1 MPRVGLEPDGYFVT
15 YCEST
20 SQARRKSDPCS
31 SQLAVLI
38 PMSSNCT
45 GTIDPNAD
53 VAGIGVRTAIYAQA
67 VLTLVQP
74 LLASLDG
81 HISDDEL
88 TDLHILYLGILLP
101 GCALLFSAI
110 IQTKTFGLTVYH
122 AIIVLYLSWIN
133 NTSALIFFQFA
144 LIADR
149 GRDLKRTVGNALEL
163 LYGSMLD
170 EDSTDPTMLNLVRDG
185 AKELK
190 SALGAEEL
198 GAEKS
203 KEEMRA
209 KKLKEEMWKDVI
221 NGLGLL
227 EDYADRR
234 KDASTSQ
241 QLEGGAGTEKSPLWR
256 FLKTDGE
263 RLRKSLGIPV
273 EPASRSRLQW
283 FRTAITQVANSKWV
297 PGGGHILS
305 LLQRDWVMAGL
316 ASAHLTLFAAF
327 GLWLWF
333 EIKGFGQDPE
343 CILFT
348 KLFIFHAI
356 PVTSPALRI
365 ISIIIYIVCLLPIIN
380 IVVFGGMELAAIYG
394 FQRLI
399 AFLRHPQCTRRS
411 KSESPLDSPSILY
424 WFIALTL
431 GVQVFFITCTELT
444 IKNNK
449 HLLKEAEE
457 ENWTFGQT
465 LAIALITI
473 PLVQV
478 AKDFQK
484 NLPFLVKKLKKVI
497 RAVWP

>member
-1 MPRVGLEPDGYFVT
+1 
-15 YCEST
+15 
-20 SQARRKSDPCS
+20 
-31 SQLAVLI
+31 
-38 PMSSNCT
+38 MSSNCT

-74 LLASLDG
+74 LLASLDE

-149 GRDLKRTVGNALEL
+149 GRDLRRMVGDALEL
-163 LYGSMLD
+163 LYGSLAGATDDIKLD
-170 EDSTDPTMLNLVRDG
+170 L
-185 AKELK
+185 AKEGAEALK
-190 SALGAEEL
+190 SVLETARGD
-198 GAEKS
+198 
-203 KEEMRA
+203 
-209 KKLKEEMWKDVI
+209 KKLKEEIWKDVI

-227 EDYADRR
+227 EDFASRR
-234 KDASTSQ
+234 
-241 QLEGGAGTEKSPLWR
+241 LGGGATQESPLWR
-256 FLKTDGE
+256 FVKTDGE
-263 RLRKSLGIPV
+263 RLQKSLGIPV
-273 EPASRSRLQW
+273 DPASRSRLQW
-283 FRTAITQVANSKWV
+283 FRSATTRVANSKWV
-297 PGGGHILS
+297 PGGSHVLS

-333 EIKGFGQDPE
+333 EIKGFGENPE
-343 CILFT
+343 CIPFT
-348 KLFIFHAI
+348 NIFIFHAI
-356 PVTSPALRI
+356 PVTSPALRV
-365 ISIIIYIVCLLPIIN
+365 ISIVIYIVCLLPIIN
-380 IVVFGGMELAAIYG
+380 IVVFGGMELGAIYG
-394 FQRLI
+394 FKRLI
-399 AFLRHPQCTRRS
+399 TFLRHPQCTQGSTS
-411 KSESPLDSPSILY
+411 KSPLDSPSILY
-424 WFIALTL
+424 WFIVLTL